1 MLSTTILRN
10 RLPVILQL
18 VYSTPVDIL
27 PTKWSPRN
35 HQEESAWCKFCI
47 SLLSSLIE
55 ITLHSRA
62 VLFTLSKQAKALEA
76 NKLCLQI
83 NKKLQ
88 ALKPPPTVQDQIDNN
103 YLHSKA
109 CKSGFNDPEE
119 LLPLCYKCSNYSA
132 HLNGNSCPTC
142 HQDFNFSFVSF
153 GGFCTLFRNDFKHV
167 FNSISEI
174 LPLVEF
180 SPEMDITD
188 VEAERL
194 ISAPPKMNGDADPF
208 NEDNAGSLAL
218 TLDRESLRSI
228 DPDTVLVVKHKEVSL
243 RNLYFRNLLPEL
255 QITFCPECMLV
266 RLLGGLQTSQSL
278 NFPVIELL
286 FRRLWTSGAATWL
299 LPFLPESVR
308 KTVW

>member
-1 MLSTTILRN
+1 MT
-10 RLPVILQL
+10 
-18 VYSTPVDIL
+18 
-27 PTKWSPRN
+27 
-35 HQEESAWCKFCI
+35 F
-47 SLLSSLIE
+47 
-55 ITLHSRA
+55 LHSRA

-83 NKKLQ
+83 NKRLQ

-153 GGFCTLFRNDFKHV
+153 GGFFFRFSVQTQLKNVYK
-167 FNSISEI
+167 ISEI

-208 NEDNAGSLAL
+208 NEENAGSLAL

-228 DPDTVLVVKHKEVSL
+228 DPDTVLVVKHRDISM

-266 RLLGGLQTSQSL
+266 SICRFVMRSKM
-278 NFPVIELL
+278 VIFVVAELL
-286 FRRLWTSGAATWL
+286 FRGL
-299 LPFLPESVR
+299 
-308 KTVW
+308 